1 MKSFRHAAR
10 SKCNKKAERRRIF
23 LYKSLIFEKISK
35 KPCIFSF
42 YALKYKRC
50 DMLRAGN
57 CPKKF
62 I

>member
-1 MKSFRHAAR
+1 MKSFAYDTQ
-10 SKCNKKAERRRIF
+10 SKCNKKAVRRRIF
-23 LYKSLIFEKISK
+23 LYKSLIFEKINK